1 MEGIFLEP
9 IGIIRTPFKDKYAA
23 PRQPFAEGII
33 ARGKIVLNSGHN
45 FEQALA
51 DLDGFEK
58 IWLIYQF
65 DRNKNWKPK
74 VLPPRGSSEKRG
86 VFATRSP
93 HRPNPLGLSL
103 VTLREIKGRSIYIDG
118 VDMLDKTPIFD
129 IKPYLPSVESYP
141 NARTGWVGLDKTE
154 LASREI
160 QYSEPARIALAKLTS
175 EQATQITSHIEHS
188 LRYEIAPHPYKRIES
203 DPSGGFVLSLKTWRI
218 RFILENSG
226 TVTIVSIDDS
236 VGF

>member
-1 MEGIFLEP
+1 MEGLLLEP

-33 ARGKIVLNSGHN
+33 AQGKIVLNSGHN

-103 VTLREIKGRSIYIDG
+103 VTLLGIKGRSIYIDG

-129 IKPYLPSVESYP
+129 IKPYLPLIESYP
-141 NARTGWVGLDKTE
+141 NARTGWVEPEKTE

-160 QYSEPARIALAKLTS
+160 QYSESARMILAKLTPQ
-175 EQATQITSHIEHS
+175 QAIQITSHIEHS

-203 DPSGGFVLSLKTWRI
+203 ESGGGFILSLKTWRI
-218 RFILENSG
+218 KFVLAGYGAIMVLSIEDNSE
-226 TVTIVSIDDS
+226 
-236 VGF
+236 F

>member
-1 MEGIFLEP
+1 MESIVLEP

-33 ARGKIVLNSGHN
+33 ASGKIVLNSGHN

-74 VLPPRGSSEKRG
+74 VLPPRDSNEKRG

-93 HRPNPLGLSL
+93 HRPNPIGLSV
-103 VTLREIKGRSIYIDG
+103 VTLVEIKGRSIYIEG
-118 VDMLDKTPIFD
+118 VDMLDKTPVLD
-129 IKPYLPSVESYP
+129 IKPYLPGFECFP
-141 NARTGWVGLDKTE
+141 DARTGWVETEKTE
-154 LASREI
+154 ETHRTITFSTVA
-160 QYSEPARIALAKLTS
+160 Q
-175 EQATQITSHIEHS
+175 TQLSSSGSLVENDIRSHIKHS
-188 LRYEIAPHPYKRIES
+188 LRYDIAPHPYKRIRANGDGS
-203 DPSGGFVLSLKTWRI
+203 FVLAYKSWRI
-218 RFILENSG
+218 
-226 TVTIVSIDDS
+226 
-236 VGF
+236 GFRVMDEGAVLIETLATDNGD